1 RSTTRKPAPGSLSP
15 LASLRARL
23 TPPGLPTINLDG
35 RHRTTKRHPP
45 PDSVRHEPM
54 DSESCTDPRHSHR
67 NFIERE
73 TQVRT
78 FPEPGG
84 VFSDV
89 GLRTA
94 SGLVSRVSGVNVR
107 GRVH

>member
-45 PDSVRHEPM
+45 PDSVRHEPI
-54 DSESCTDPRHSHR
+54 DSESCTDPRHSQR

-73 TQVRT
+73 TQGYPQTVSVT
-78 FPEPGG
+78 EGEHPPGG
-84 VFSDV
+84 RPGHSV
-89 GLRTA
+89 
-94 SGLVSRVSGVNVR
+94 
-107 GRVH
+107 